1 MSYYSYLH
9 SEKWRKK
16 RNLVYER
23 ALRNANSKNPYGI
36 CEKCGFKPDT
46 DCLQVHHKNYLT
58 LYAERLE
65 DLILLCDSCHRAEHQ
80 KQKFNENEVKEM
92 NEEKNFEFS
101 IVENIGTLTPGAT
114 RSFKKDLNLVSWR
127 GKPATYDLR
136 TWKIAEDG
144 AVIPW
149 KGLTLTFDE
158 MRELSAILNKFFDDY
173 AEKLK
178 KETTV
183 RSGAKLDG
191 FLGYISTEE

>member
-23 ALRNANSKNPYGI
+23 AMRNASSSNTFGI
-36 CEKCGFKPDT
+36 CEWCKLEPTT
-46 DCLQVHHKNYLT
+46 DCLQVHHLT
-58 LYAERLE
+58 YKRLYNERLE
-65 DLILLCDSCHRAEHQ
+65 DLVLLCPVCHTSAHQ
-80 KQKFNENEVKEM
+80 KLNENEVNMM

-178 KETTV
+178 KETNHGRT
-183 RSGAKLDG
+183 SIFDG
-191 FLGYISTEE
+191 YLGYVAD